1 MALQVKY
8 YYLLHFIEKYSK
20 PQRDA
25 MTCPQVSGLGLYEGP
40 FGSKSCLVFFVC
52 FFFCCTMFLPHL
64 DWWILGSIRGGT
76 KSFSPY
82 LTIVFPDPNTVLG
95 IEKIFNNYLLNEFL
109 FPGPFQTY
117 GCNSIVHVPSF
128 LAASLV
134 RPLCRGVNYI

>member
-1 MALQVKY
+1 
-8 YYLLHFIEKYSK
+8 
-20 PQRDA
+20 
-25 MTCPQVSGLGLYEGP
+25 
-40 FGSKSCLVFFVC
+40 
-52 FFFCCTMFLPHL
+52 MFLPHL

-76 KSFSPY
+76 KPFSPY

-95 IEKIFNNYLLNEFL
+95 IERIFNKYLLNEFL

-134 RPLCRGVNYI
+134 